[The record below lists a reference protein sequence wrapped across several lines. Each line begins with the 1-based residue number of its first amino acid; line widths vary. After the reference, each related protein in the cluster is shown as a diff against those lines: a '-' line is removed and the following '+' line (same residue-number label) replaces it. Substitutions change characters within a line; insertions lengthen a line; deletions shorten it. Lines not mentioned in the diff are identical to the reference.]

1 MPQLLSERTE
11 RQENIPVEACRF
23 AADIT
28 MGKTEG
34 GLKPVPFTAL
44 ARTAEPV
51 AHWYWGPRCLHDFS
65 GMEAAEVMTVD
76 YCHFSTEVLGKID
89 QKKVTPEGLQLSGA
103 LIPFTADD
111 RASEVIHKSA
121 QGVPYQAS
129 IDFDEFELIVE
140 DVPAGF
146 STEVNGQQW
155 AGPLTVFRKWKLHGL
170 GICPRGVDDGTSVK
184 FSRKLSGQTAA
195 VTRFSKGQPMGGESE
210 AKPTDNPAEKPVE
223 TPAEKPADKPADKP
237 TDKPAETPAASTTA
251 PAGTTQLSRAEMAK
265 PFVKEFGDTHGLTL
279 FAKHDTIEAARVEFC
294 QLMAA
299 DNKRLSDEVAKFS
312 KGPQGESP
320 ASFGGSG
327 QGAAKPNQFANLSEG
342 LTKFAAGIR
351 IPGKKY

>member
-1 MPQLLSERTE
+1 MPHLLSERTE

-195 VTRFSKGQPMGGESE
+195 VTRFSKGQVMAGE
-210 AKPTDNPAEKPVE
+210 TDDKKIGTE
-223 TPAEKPADKPADKP
+223 TPPVVPPAVPPVVPPVVEPAVVSP
-237 TDKPAETPAASTTA
+237 VVPPVVPPPGS
-251 PAGTTQLSRAEMAK
+251 TQLSRAELAK